1 MIPSRAGN
9 WAQRACALTSGYYIH
24 RMWLLMFIA
33 VPAVELMLLI
43 EVGGRIGVMATIAL
57 IVGTGV
63 AGWSLLKYQGIA
75 TMRRIRAEL
84 QEGRVPAAEMVAGL
98 VLLGSGLF
106 LLTPGFLTDMVGFL
120 MLVPAIRQTVAKG
133 LIRRYQGR
141 VIRPGEFKGPFPF

>member
-1 MIPSRAGN
+1 M
-9 WAQRACALTSGYYIH
+9 QRACAPAYPDYIH
-24 RMWLLMFIA
+24 PMWLLLFIA

-43 EVGGRIGVMATIAL
+43 KVGGEIGVLATVAL
-57 IVGTGV
+57 IVATGV

-106 LLTPGFLTDMVGFL
+106 LLTPGFLTDTVGFL
-120 MLVPAIRQTVAKG
+120 MLVPTIRLAVAER
-133 LIRRYQGR
+133 LIRRYKTR
-141 VIRPGEFKGPFPF
+141 VIRPGEFQGPFPF

>member
-1 MIPSRAGN
+1 
-9 WAQRACALTSGYYIH
+9 
-24 RMWLLMFIA
+24 
-33 VPAVELMLLI
+33 
-43 EVGGRIGVMATIAL
+43 MATIAL